1 MPAGWAAAA
10 AAVGGALISAD
21 ASKSAANKQAS
32 AAQQAANTQLQ
43 MFNTVNAQN
52 APYRDAG
59 NVALSQ
65 ILYGLGSGPNPATQR
80 VGGDYTGSLV
90 DISSGTPRPIA
101 SLYAN
106 DPAYRKAWDDAQMA
120 HDKWA
125 MAPTSQGGLG
135 GAAGYSSA
143 SDSASIDKAVR
154 ALLPATGSQ
163 PDGSNTATLPGSS
176 TGGMQTGSNDIG
188 GLFTHQFNANDLNA
202 NMAPNY
208 AFVLDQGQRAARN
221 AGNLQTGLISGN
233 TMKGLEDYTQGLAG
247 NQYQQ
252 AFNNFTANQSNI
264 FNRLATIA
272 GFGSGANSVTANTG
286 ANLAGNQGS
295 AQLAGGAAQA
305 AGTVGQANALSGGLN
320 NAASWYTLG
329 QIGNQGGSTTVGN
342 PGGVTEIG
350 DPGAS

>member
-32 AAQQAANTQLQ
+32 AANQAGNTQLQ

-59 NVALSQ
+59 YNALSQ
-65 ILYGLGSGPNPATQR
+65 IMYGSGMGPNPADVH
-80 VGGDYTGSLV
+80 VGGDFSGSLV
-90 DISSGTPRPIA
+90 DTSGGMPRPVA
-101 SLYAN
+101 TLYASN
-106 DPAYRKAWDDAQMA
+106 PAYRKAWDDAQMA
-120 HDKWA
+120 HDQWA
-125 MAPTSQGGLG
+125 MGKG
-135 GAAGYSSA
+135 GAAGYTSNSDASA
-143 SDSASIDKAVR
+143 IDKAVR
-154 ALLPATGSQ
+154 ANLPATG
-163 PDGSNTATLPGSS
+163 DTATLPGSS

-221 AGNLQTGLISGN
+221 AGNLQTGLVSGN

-252 AFNNFTANQSNI
+252 AFNNFTTNQNNI
-264 FNRLATIA
+264 FNRLSTIA
-272 GFGSGANSVTANTG
+272 GYGPGANQTTANAGT
-286 ANLAGNQGS
+286 NLAGNIGS

-305 AGTVGQANALSGGLN
+305 AGTVGSANALSGGLN

-329 QIGNQGGSTTVGN
+329 NIMNNSGGAGSG
-342 PGGVTEIG
+342 I
-350 DPGAS
+350 AS

>member
-32 AAQQAANTQLQ
+32 AANQAAQTQAQ
-43 MFNTVNAQN
+43 MFNTINAQN
-52 APYRDAG
+52 APQRDAG
-59 NVALSQ
+59 YQALSQ
-65 ILYGLGSGPNPATQR
+65 IMYGLGAGPNPSTLN
-80 VGGDYTGSLV
+80 VGQNYSGSLV
-90 DISSGTPRPIA
+90 DMSSGQPRPIQ
-101 SLYAN
+101 SLYVN
-106 DPAYRKAWDDAQMA
+106 DPNYRKAWDSFQADHDNWEVA
-120 HDKWA
+120 H
-125 MAPTSQGGLG
+125 G
-135 GAAGYSSA
+135 GAAGFTSNTPA
-143 SDSASIDKAVR
+143 SVVEKAVR
-154 ALLPATGSQ
+154 SNLPKDGTTQSLVGNSATM
-163 PDGSNTATLPGSS
+163 PADS
-176 TGGMQTGSNDIG
+176 TSGMQTGSNDIG
-188 GLFTHQFNANDLNA
+188 GLFTHQFNAADLNA

-208 AFVLDQGQRAARN
+208 AFVLDQGQRAAKN

-272 GFGSGANSVTANTG
+272 GFGTGANSVTANAG
-286 ANLAGNQGS
+286 SNAAANIGS

-329 QIGNQGGSTTVGN
+329 NVMNNGGNTGGY
-342 PGGVTEIG
+342 
-350 DPGAS
+350 DPNFTSDAAASMASSG